1 MSKVLINEGII
12 KRELHNWIEGVYR
25 PTHFLTVQLSEEK
38 KSKSLDNSITHLR
51 DIMNKFEFH
60 LLRRHWNRKHLPFIG
75 FAERGLSQE
84 WHFHL
89 LFNHR
94 EFTDQELL
102 NAVFD
107 ANIRRD
113 LPGYCLEL
121 LPIIDDVIRVEGY
134 VTKELYIKDF
144 GQFDSDRIILSH
156 DLFHLPYKK

>member
-12 KRELHNWIEGVYR
+12 KRELHKWIEGVYR
-25 PTHFLTVQLSEEK
+25 PTHFLTVQLPEK
-38 KSKSLDNSITHLR
+38 HKSKSLDNSITHLR
-51 DIMNKFEFH
+51 NIMIKFERY
-60 LLRRHWNRKHLPFIG
+60 LLGRHWNRKHLPFIG

-94 EFTDQELL
+94 EVTDQELL

-134 VTKELYIKDF
+134 VTKELYIK
-144 GQFDSDRIILSH
+144 
-156 DLFHLPYKK
+156 

>member
-12 KRELHNWIEGVYR
+12 KRELHKWIEGVYR
-25 PTHFLTVQLSEEK
+25 PTHFLTVQLPEK
-38 KSKSLDNSITHLR
+38 HKSKSLDNSITHLR
-51 DIMNKFEFH
+51 NIMIKFERY
-60 LLRRHWNRKHLPFIG
+60 LLGRHWNRKHLPFIG

-121 LPIIDDVIRVEGY
+121 LPIIDDVIRVERY

-156 DLFHLPYKK
+156 DLFHLPYKN